1 MDTIISIPG
10 SADLLEQVDF
20 SYPTLCRDLNE
31 LERENKIVR
40 FHGGVRYA
48 DENINAL
55 TPHPFACSDYYLY
68 QTRQKLNLPEKQAIG
83 RTAASLVQNN
93 NIVFI
98 SHGTTTVELV
108 KALASS
114 RGQALS
120 RESLMKQV
128 WNFEGFVGDV
138 RAVDVA
144 IRRLREKLEDDPA
157 DPKFI
162 ITRRGLG
169 YAFGK
174 SAEPA

>member
-108 KALASS
+108 KALA
-114 RGQALS
+114 
-120 RESLMKQV
+120 
-128 WNFEGFVGDV
+128 NFISIDQITTLVTDWMV
-138 RAVDVA
+138 
-144 IRRLREKLEDDPA
+144 DPA
-157 DPKFI
+157 HIRKMEELHLNYLITPK
-162 ITRRGLG
+162 L
-169 YAFGK
+169 A
-174 SAEPA
+174 AE

>member
-108 KALASS
+108 KALA
-114 RGQALS
+114 
-120 RESLMKQV
+120 
-128 WNFEGFVGDV
+128 NFISIDQITTLVTDWMV
-138 RAVDVA
+138 
-144 IRRLREKLEDDPA
+144 DPA
-157 DPKFI
+157 HIRKMEELHLNYLIAPK
-162 ITRRGLG
+162 L
-169 YAFGK
+169 A
-174 SAEPA
+174 AE